1 MRYNVPMRGTLLNTA
16 TVAVGATVGWL
27 VGKQIPGSYQ
37 TVALHGL
44 GLVTCGLGLKMF
56 LQSKNPLI
64 AAIAV
69 AGGGVIG
76 LRLGIDF
83 EIGHIAGWFKQALGQ
98 THSDRFIDGLVTSF
112 VLFCI
117 GPMTLLGCM
126 QDALEK
132 KIDLL
137 SLKATLDGVAAF
149 FLAAASGACV
159 IVTAFLLLIYQGA
172 LTLAAGSLRP
182 IAEDEE
188 LLAETTATGG
198 AILFA
203 TGLGLLEIK
212 DLHTA
217 NYLPAVFVAP
227 AAVMIGRRF
236 AKRSKAAQ

>member
-1 MRYNVPMRGTLLNTA
+1 MRGTLLNTA

-27 VGKQIPGSYQ
+27 IGKQIPGSYQ

-44 GLVTCGLGLKMF
+44 GLVTCGLGMRMF
-56 LQSKNPLI
+56 LQSRNPLI
-64 AAIAV
+64 AALAV
-69 AGGGVIG
+69 AGGGIIG
-76 LRLGIDF
+76 LALGLHAGIG
-83 EIGHIAGWFKQALGQ
+83 EIAEWFKQTLGQ
-98 THSDRFIDGLVTSF
+98 TGSPRFVDGLVTSF

-126 QDALEK
+126 QDALEH
-132 KIDLL
+132 KIELL
-137 SLKATLDGVAAF
+137 SLKSTMDGVAAV
-149 FLAAASGACV
+149 FLAAASGAGV
-159 IVTAFLLLIYQGA
+159 IVTALLLLLYQGA
-172 LTLAAGSLRP
+172 LTLAAKSLRP

-217 NYLPAVFVAP
+217 NYLPAVFLAP
-227 AAVMIGRRF
+227 AVVFIGRKVSR
-236 AKRSKAAQ
+236 RSKVAQ

>member
-1 MRYNVPMRGTLLNTA
+1 
-16 TVAVGATVGWL
+16 
-27 VGKQIPGSYQ
+27 
-37 TVALHGL
+37 
-44 GLVTCGLGLKMF
+44 
-56 LQSKNPLI
+56 
-64 AAIAV
+64 
-69 AGGGVIG
+69 
-76 LRLGIDF
+76 
-83 EIGHIAGWFKQALGQ
+83 
-98 THSDRFIDGLVTSF
+98 
-112 VLFCI
+112 
-117 GPMTLLGCM
+117 
-126 QDALEK
+126 
-132 KIDLL
+132 
-137 SLKATLDGVAAF
+137 
-149 FLAAASGACV
+149 
-159 IVTAFLLLIYQGA
+159 VTAFLLLIYQGA